1 MKADS
6 KRRQKVSLLFYSEEE
21 GKRTLLDK
29 WTIEVGKKYTI
40 GRSKKKVDISIQDIT
55 ISRVH
60 SEFIFYDKDKI
71 MIKDFNSSNGTYIN
85 KQRIE
90 PNKENYF
97 SVRDVLSIGDEKK
110 ELIFL
115 IVNDEEETNIRND
128 FDNKT
133 ETKNKNE
140 ENKQNKINK
149 KQKNYMENEKENIKN
164 NKYYKRE
171 KSKSFDNDSSSREK
185 DYEYEKDRYYEDRDK
200 NNKYRDDEY
209 GYNRNKNSDN
219 KYEDSKYKNNKYSRK
234 SLSRS
239 RSPSRSRS
247 RSASRKKQYN
257 KRDRGYRRNKKLYS
271 KYSPKSNSDSEKSS
285 KKNKHKNILSFI
297 IKQEEDIEKE
307 NDKKQIRLYNEYLK
321 IKEETDAKMEMKNLP
336 NLLPVLTAKFDE
348 DDYRDSSENGSE
360 NGSNTKKDVIKL
372 PYHLKR
378 KIRTGIIKNF
388 KLFERKN
395 DNRKN
400 KNLNRN
406 YQSNRNS
413 IKSKRRDY

>member
-1 MKADS
+1 MKADL
-6 KRRQKVSLLFYSEEE
+6 KRRPKVSLLFYSEED
-21 GKRTLLDK
+21 GKRTLVDK

-55 ISRVH
+55 ISRIH

-97 SVRDVLSIGDEKK
+97 SIRDMLSIGDEKK
-110 ELIFL
+110 ELIFIIL
-115 IVNDEEETNIRND
+115 NDEEEETNIRND
-128 FDNKT
+128 FDNIS
-133 ETKNKNE
+133 ENKNKNE
-140 ENKQNKINK
+140 EIKQNQKNK
-149 KQKNYMENEKENIKN
+149 NQKNYVENERENIKN

-171 KSKSFDNDSSSREK
+171 KSRSLNNDSSSRKNEDEK
-185 DYEYEKDRYYEDRDK
+185 DKYYENEDEDK
-200 NNKYRDDEY
+200 NNKYRNNKF
-209 GYNRNKNSDN
+209 GYNRNKNSGD
-219 KYEDSKYKNNKYSRK
+219 KYEDSNYKNNKYRYK
-234 SLSRS
+234 
-239 RSPSRSRS
+239 SRSRS
-247 RSASRKKQYN
+247 RSRRGSRKKQYN
-257 KRDRGYRRNKKLYS
+257 KRDTGYRRNKKLYT

-297 IKQEEDIEKE
+297 IKQEEEIEKE

-348 DDYRDSSENGSE
+348 DDDIYPSEDSSENGSY
-360 NGSNTKKDVIKL
+360 GKKDVIKL

-378 KIRTGIIKNF
+378 KLRTGIIRNF
-388 KLFERKN
+388 KLSERKN
-395 DNRKN
+395 DYRQN
-400 KNLNRN
+400 KNINRN
-406 YQSNRNS
+406 YQSNRYNKK
-413 IKSKRRDY
+413 IKRRDD

>member
-1 MKADS
+1 MKADL
-6 KRRQKVSLLFYSEEE
+6 KRRPKVSLLFYSEED
-21 GKRTLLDK
+21 GKRTLVDK

-55 ISRVH
+55 ISRIH

-97 SVRDVLSIGDEKK
+97 SVRDMLSIGDEKK
-110 ELIFL
+110 ELIFIIL
-115 IVNDEEETNIRND
+115 NDEEEETNIRND
-128 FDNKT
+128 FDDISEN
-133 ETKNKNE
+133 KNKNE
-140 ENKQNKINK
+140 EIKQNQKNK
-149 KQKNYMENEKENIKN
+149 NQKNYVENERENIKN

-171 KSKSFDNDSSSREK
+171 KSRSLNNDSSSRKNEDEK
-185 DYEYEKDRYYEDRDK
+185 DKYYENEDEDK
-200 NNKYRDDEY
+200 NNKYRNNKF
-209 GYNRNKNSDN
+209 GYNRNKNSGD
-219 KYEDSKYKNNKYSRK
+219 KYEDSNYKNNKYRYK
-234 SLSRS
+234 
-239 RSPSRSRS
+239 SRSRS
-247 RSASRKKQYN
+247 RSRRGSRKKQYN
-257 KRDRGYRRNKKLYS
+257 KRDTGYRRNKKLYT

-297 IKQEEDIEKE
+297 IKQEEEIEKE

-348 DDYRDSSENGSE
+348 DDDIYPSEDSSENGSY
-360 NGSNTKKDVIKL
+360 GKKDVIKL

-378 KIRTGIIKNF
+378 KLRTGIIRNF
-388 KLFERKN
+388 KLSERKN
-395 DNRKN
+395 DYRQN
-400 KNLNRN
+400 KNINRN
-406 YQSNRNS
+406 YQSDRYNKK
-413 IKSKRRDY
+413 IKRRDD

>member
-1 MKADS
+1 MKADL
-6 KRRQKVSLLFYSEEE
+6 KRRPKVSLLFYSEEE
-21 GKRTLLDK
+21 GKRTLVDK

-55 ISRVH
+55 ISRIH

-97 SVRDVLSIGDEKK
+97 SVRDMLSIGDEKK
-110 ELIFL
+110 ELIFIIL
-115 IVNDEEETNIRND
+115 NDEEEETNIRND
-128 FDNKT
+128 FDNIS
-133 ETKNKNE
+133 ENKNKNE
-140 ENKQNKINK
+140 EIKQNQKNK
-149 KQKNYMENEKENIKN
+149 NQKNYVENERENIKN

-171 KSKSFDNDSSSREK
+171 KSRSLNNDSSSRKNEDEK
-185 DYEYEKDRYYEDRDK
+185 DKYYENEDEDK
-200 NNKYRDDEY
+200 NNKYRNNKF
-209 GYNRNKNSDN
+209 GYNRNKNSGD
-219 KYEDSKYKNNKYSRK
+219 KYEDSNYKNNKYRYK
-234 SLSRS
+234 
-239 RSPSRSRS
+239 SRSRS
-247 RSASRKKQYN
+247 RSRRGSRKKQYN
-257 KRDRGYRRNKKLYS
+257 KRDTGYRRNKKLYT

-348 DDYRDSSENGSE
+348 DDDIYPSEDSSENGSY
-360 NGSNTKKDVIKL
+360 GKKDVIKL

-378 KIRTGIIKNF
+378 KLRTGIIRNF
-388 KLFERKN
+388 KLSERKN
-395 DNRKN
+395 DYRQN
-400 KNLNRN
+400 KNINRN
-406 YQSNRNS
+406 YQSNRYNKK
-413 IKSKRRDY
+413 IKRRDD

>member
-6 KRRQKVSLLFYSEEE
+6 KKKQKVSLLFYSEEE

-55 ISRVH
+55 ISRIH

-97 SVRDVLSIGDEKK
+97 SVRDMLSIGDEKK
-110 ELIFL
+110 ELIFIIL
-115 IVNDEEETNIRND
+115 NDEEEETNIRND
-128 FDNKT
+128 FDNIS
-133 ETKNKNE
+133 ENKNKNE
-140 ENKQNKINK
+140 EIKQNQKNK
-149 KQKNYMENEKENIKN
+149 NQKNYVENERENIKN

-171 KSKSFDNDSSSREK
+171 KSRSLNNDSSSRKNEDEK
-185 DYEYEKDRYYEDRDK
+185 DKYYENEDEDK
-200 NNKYRDDEY
+200 NNKYRNNKF
-209 GYNRNKNSDN
+209 GYNRNKNSGD
-219 KYEDSKYKNNKYSRK
+219 KYEDSNYKNNKYRYK
-234 SLSRS
+234 
-239 RSPSRSRS
+239 SRSRS
-247 RSASRKKQYN
+247 RSRRGSRKKQYN
-257 KRDRGYRRNKKLYS
+257 KRDTGYRRNKKLYT

-297 IKQEEDIEKE
+297 IKQEEEIEKE

-348 DDYRDSSENGSE
+348 DDDIYPSEDSSENGSY
-360 NGSNTKKDVIKL
+360 GKKDVIKL

-378 KIRTGIIKNF
+378 KLRTGIIRNF
-388 KLFERKN
+388 KLSERKN
-395 DNRKN
+395 DYRQN
-400 KNLNRN
+400 KNINRN
-406 YQSNRNS
+406 YQSNRYNKK
-413 IKSKRRDY
+413 IKRRDD

>member
-1 MKADS
+1 MKADL
-6 KRRQKVSLLFYSEEE
+6 KRRPKVSLLFYSEEE
-21 GKRTLLDK
+21 GKRVMVDK

-55 ISRVH
+55 ISRIH

-97 SVRDVLSIGDEKK
+97 SVRDMLSIGDEKK
-110 ELIFL
+110 ELIFIIL
-115 IVNDEEETNIRND
+115 NDEEEETNIRND
-128 FDNKT
+128 FDNIS
-133 ETKNKNE
+133 ENKNKNE
-140 ENKQNKINK
+140 EIKQNQKNK
-149 KQKNYMENEKENIKN
+149 NQKNYVENERENIKN

-171 KSKSFDNDSSSREK
+171 KSRSLNNDSSSRKNEDEK
-185 DYEYEKDRYYEDRDK
+185 DKYYENEDEDK
-200 NNKYRDDEY
+200 NNKYRNNKF
-209 GYNRNKNSDN
+209 GYNRNKNSGD
-219 KYEDSKYKNNKYSRK
+219 KYEDSNYKNNKYRYK
-234 SLSRS
+234 
-239 RSPSRSRS
+239 SRSRS
-247 RSASRKKQYN
+247 RSRRGSRKKQYN
-257 KRDRGYRRNKKLYS
+257 KRDTGYRRNKKLYT

-297 IKQEEDIEKE
+297 IKQEEEIEKE

-348 DDYRDSSENGSE
+348 DDDIYPSEDSSENGSY
-360 NGSNTKKDVIKL
+360 GKKDVIKL

-378 KIRTGIIKNF
+378 KLRTGIIRNF
-388 KLFERKN
+388 KLSERKN
-395 DNRKN
+395 DYRQN
-400 KNLNRN
+400 KNINRN
-406 YQSNRNS
+406 YQSNRYNKK
-413 IKSKRRDY
+413 IKRRDD

>member
-1 MKADS
+1 MKADL
-6 KRRQKVSLLFYSEEE
+6 KRRPKVSLLFYSEEE
-21 GKRTLLDK
+21 GKRTLVDK

-55 ISRVH
+55 ISRIH

-97 SVRDVLSIGDEKK
+97 SVRDMLSIGDEKK
-110 ELIFL
+110 ELIFIIL
-115 IVNDEEETNIRND
+115 NDEEEETNIRND
-128 FDNKT
+128 FDNIS
-133 ETKNKNE
+133 ENKNKNE
-140 ENKQNKINK
+140 EIKQNQKNK
-149 KQKNYMENEKENIKN
+149 NQKNYVENERENIKN

-171 KSKSFDNDSSSREK
+171 KSRSLNNDSSSRKNEDEK
-185 DYEYEKDRYYEDRDK
+185 DKYYENEDEDK
-200 NNKYRDDEY
+200 NNKYRNNKF
-209 GYNRNKNSDN
+209 GYNRNKNSGV
-219 KYEDSKYKNNKYSRK
+219 KYEDSNYKNNKYRYK
-234 SLSRS
+234 
-239 RSPSRSRS
+239 SRSRS
-247 RSASRKKQYN
+247 RSRRGSRKKQYN
-257 KRDRGYRRNKKLYS
+257 KRDTGYRRNKKLYT

-297 IKQEEDIEKE
+297 IKQEEEIEKE

-348 DDYRDSSENGSE
+348 DDDIYPSEDSSENGSY
-360 NGSNTKKDVIKL
+360 GKKDVIKL

-378 KIRTGIIKNF
+378 KLRTGIIRNF
-388 KLFERKN
+388 KLSERKN
-395 DNRKN
+395 DYRQN
-400 KNLNRN
+400 KNINRN
-406 YQSNRNS
+406 YQSNRYNKK
-413 IKSKRRDY
+413 IKRRDD

>member
-1 MKADS
+1 MKADL
-6 KRRQKVSLLFYSEEE
+6 KRRPKVSLLFYSEEE
-21 GKRTLLDK
+21 GKRTLVDK

-55 ISRVH
+55 ISRIH

-97 SVRDVLSIGDEKK
+97 SVRDMLSIGDEKK
-110 ELIFL
+110 ELIFIIL
-115 IVNDEEETNIRND
+115 NDEEEETNIRND
-128 FDNKT
+128 FDNIS
-133 ETKNKNE
+133 ENKNKNKE
-140 ENKQNKINK
+140 IKQNQKNK
-149 KQKNYMENEKENIKN
+149 NQKNYVENERENIKN

-171 KSKSFDNDSSSREK
+171 KSRSLNNDSSSRKNEDEK
-185 DYEYEKDRYYEDRDK
+185 DKYYENEDEDK
-200 NNKYRDDEY
+200 NNKYRNNKF
-209 GYNRNKNSDN
+209 GYNRNKNSGD
-219 KYEDSKYKNNKYSRK
+219 KYEDSNYKNNKYRYK
-234 SLSRS
+234 
-239 RSPSRSRS
+239 SRSRS
-247 RSASRKKQYN
+247 RSRRGSRKKQYN
-257 KRDRGYRRNKKLYS
+257 KRDTGYRRNKKLYT

-297 IKQEEDIEKE
+297 IKQEEEIEKE

-348 DDYRDSSENGSE
+348 DDDIYPSEDSSENGSY
-360 NGSNTKKDVIKL
+360 GKKDVIKL

-378 KIRTGIIKNF
+378 KLRTGIIRNF
-388 KLFERKN
+388 KLSERKN
-395 DNRKN
+395 DYRQN
-400 KNLNRN
+400 KNINRN
-406 YQSNRNS
+406 YQSNRYNKK
-413 IKSKRRDY
+413 IKRRDD

>member
-1 MKADS
+1 MKADL
-6 KRRQKVSLLFYSEEE
+6 KRRPKVSLLFYSEED
-21 GKRTLLDK
+21 GKRTLVDK

-55 ISRVH
+55 ISRIH

-97 SVRDVLSIGDEKK
+97 SVRDMLSIGDEKK
-110 ELIFL
+110 ELIFIIL
-115 IVNDEEETNIRND
+115 NDEEEETNIRND
-128 FDNKT
+128 FDNIS
-133 ETKNKNE
+133 ENKNKNE
-140 ENKQNKINK
+140 EIKQNQKNK
-149 KQKNYMENEKENIKN
+149 NQKNYVENERENIKN

-171 KSKSFDNDSSSREK
+171 KSRSLNNDSSSRKNEDEK
-185 DYEYEKDRYYEDRDK
+185 DKYYENEDEDK
-200 NNKYRDDEY
+200 NNKYRNNKF
-209 GYNRNKNSDN
+209 GYNRNKNSGD
-219 KYEDSKYKNNKYSRK
+219 KYEDSNYKNNKYRYK
-234 SLSRS
+234 
-239 RSPSRSRS
+239 SRSRS
-247 RSASRKKQYN
+247 RSRRGSRKKQYN
-257 KRDRGYRRNKKLYS
+257 KRDTGYRRNKKLYT

-297 IKQEEDIEKE
+297 IKQEEEIEKE

-348 DDYRDSSENGSE
+348 DDDIYPSEDSSENGSY
-360 NGSNTKKDVIKL
+360 GKKDVIKL

-378 KIRTGIIKNF
+378 KLRTGIIRNF
-388 KLFERKN
+388 KLSERKN
-395 DNRKN
+395 DYRQN
-400 KNLNRN
+400 KNINRN
-406 YQSNRNS
+406 YQSNRYNKK
-413 IKSKRRDY
+413 IKRRDD

>member
-1 MKADS
+1 MKVDL
-6 KRRQKVSLLFYSEEE
+6 KRRPKVSLLFYSEED
-21 GKRTLLDK
+21 GKRTLVDK

-55 ISRVH
+55 ISRIH

-97 SVRDVLSIGDEKK
+97 SVRDMLSIGDEKK
-110 ELIFL
+110 ELIFIIL
-115 IVNDEEETNIRND
+115 NDEEEETNIRND
-128 FDNKT
+128 FDNIS
-133 ETKNKNE
+133 ENKNKNE
-140 ENKQNKINK
+140 EIKQNQKNK
-149 KQKNYMENEKENIKN
+149 NQKNYVENERENIKN

-171 KSKSFDNDSSSREK
+171 KSRSLNNDSSSRKNEDEK
-185 DYEYEKDRYYEDRDK
+185 DKYYENEDEDK
-200 NNKYRDDEY
+200 NNKYRNNKF
-209 GYNRNKNSDN
+209 GYNRNKNSGD
-219 KYEDSKYKNNKYSRK
+219 KYEDSNYKNNKYRYK
-234 SLSRS
+234 
-239 RSPSRSRS
+239 SRSRS
-247 RSASRKKQYN
+247 RSRRGSRKKQYN
-257 KRDRGYRRNKKLYS
+257 KRDTGYRRNKKLYT

-297 IKQEEDIEKE
+297 IKQEEEIEKE

-348 DDYRDSSENGSE
+348 DDDIYPSEDSSENGSY
-360 NGSNTKKDVIKL
+360 GKKDVIKL

-378 KIRTGIIKNF
+378 KLRTGIIRNF
-388 KLFERKN
+388 KLSERKN
-395 DNRKN
+395 DYRQN
-400 KNLNRN
+400 KNINRN
-406 YQSNRNS
+406 YQSNRYNKK
-413 IKSKRRDY
+413 IKRRDD

>member
-1 MKADS
+1 MKADL
-6 KRRQKVSLLFYSEEE
+6 KRRPKVSLLFYSEEE

-55 ISRVH
+55 ISRIH

-97 SVRDVLSIGDEKK
+97 SVRDMLSIGDEKK
-110 ELIFL
+110 ELIFIIL
-115 IVNDEEETNIRND
+115 NDEEEETNIRND
-128 FDNKT
+128 FDNIS
-133 ETKNKNE
+133 ENKNKNE
-140 ENKQNKINK
+140 EIKQNQKNK
-149 KQKNYMENEKENIKN
+149 NQKNYVENERENIKN

-171 KSKSFDNDSSSREK
+171 KSRSLNNDSSSRKNEDEK
-185 DYEYEKDRYYEDRDK
+185 DKYYENEDEDK
-200 NNKYRDDEY
+200 NNKYRNNKF
-209 GYNRNKNSDN
+209 GYNRNKNSGD
-219 KYEDSKYKNNKYSRK
+219 KYEDSNYKNNKYRYK
-234 SLSRS
+234 
-239 RSPSRSRS
+239 SRSRS
-247 RSASRKKQYN
+247 RSRRGSRKKQYN
-257 KRDRGYRRNKKLYS
+257 KRDTGYRRNKKLYT

-297 IKQEEDIEKE
+297 IKQEEEIEKE

-348 DDYRDSSENGSE
+348 DDDIYPSEDSSENGSY
-360 NGSNTKKDVIKL
+360 GKKDVIKL

-378 KIRTGIIKNF
+378 KLRTGIIRNF
-388 KLFERKN
+388 KLSERKN
-395 DNRKN
+395 DYRQN
-400 KNLNRN
+400 KNINRN
-406 YQSNRNS
+406 YQSNRYNKK
-413 IKSKRRDY
+413 IKRRDD

>member
-1 MKADS
+1 MKADL
-6 KRRQKVSLLFYSEEE
+6 KRRPKVSLLFYSEED
-21 GKRTLLDK
+21 GKRTLVDK

-55 ISRVH
+55 ISRIH

-97 SVRDVLSIGDEKK
+97 SVRDMLSIGDEKK
-110 ELIFL
+110 ELIFIIL
-115 IVNDEEETNIRND
+115 NDEEEETNIRND
-128 FDNKT
+128 FDNIS
-133 ETKNKNE
+133 ENKNKNE
-140 ENKQNKINK
+140 EIKQNQKNK
-149 KQKNYMENEKENIKN
+149 NQKNYVENERENIKN

-171 KSKSFDNDSSSREK
+171 KSRPLNNDSSSRKNEDEK
-185 DYEYEKDRYYEDRDK
+185 DKYYENEDEDK
-200 NNKYRDDEY
+200 NNKYRNNKF
-209 GYNRNKNSDN
+209 GYNRNKNSGD
-219 KYEDSKYKNNKYSRK
+219 KYEDSNYKNNKYRYK
-234 SLSRS
+234 
-239 RSPSRSRS
+239 SRSRS
-247 RSASRKKQYN
+247 RSRRGSRKKQYN
-257 KRDRGYRRNKKLYS
+257 KRDTGYRRNKKLYT

-297 IKQEEDIEKE
+297 IKQEEEIEKE

-348 DDYRDSSENGSE
+348 DDDIYPSEDSSENGSY
-360 NGSNTKKDVIKL
+360 GKKDVIKL

-378 KIRTGIIKNF
+378 KLRTGIIRNF
-388 KLFERKN
+388 KLSERKN
-395 DNRKN
+395 DYRQN
-400 KNLNRN
+400 KNINRN
-406 YQSNRNS
+406 YQSNRYNKK
-413 IKSKRRDY
+413 IKRRDD

>member
-1 MKADS
+1 MKADL
-6 KRRQKVSLLFYSEEE
+6 KRRPKVSLLFYSEED
-21 GKRTLLDK
+21 GKRTLVDK

-55 ISRVH
+55 ISRIH

-97 SVRDVLSIGDEKK
+97 SVRDMLSIGDEKK
-110 ELIFL
+110 ELIFIIL
-115 IVNDEEETNIRND
+115 NDEEEETNIRND
-128 FDNKT
+128 FDNIS
-133 ETKNKNE
+133 ENKNKNE
-140 ENKQNKINK
+140 EIKQNQKNK
-149 KQKNYMENEKENIKN
+149 NQKNYVENERENIKN

-171 KSKSFDNDSSSREK
+171 KSRSLNNDSSSRKNEDEK
-185 DYEYEKDRYYEDRDK
+185 DKYYEDEDK
-200 NNKYRDDEY
+200 NNKYRNNKF
-209 GYNRNKNSDN
+209 GYNRNKNSGD
-219 KYEDSKYKNNKYSRK
+219 KYEDSNYKNNKYRYK
-234 SLSRS
+234 
-239 RSPSRSRS
+239 SRSRS
-247 RSASRKKQYN
+247 RSRRGSRKKQYN
-257 KRDRGYRRNKKLYS
+257 KRDTGYRRNKKLYT

-297 IKQEEDIEKE
+297 IKQEEEIEKE

-348 DDYRDSSENGSE
+348 DDDIYPSEDSSENGSY
-360 NGSNTKKDVIKL
+360 GKKDVIKL

-378 KIRTGIIKNF
+378 KLRTGIIRNF
-388 KLFERKN
+388 KLSERKN
-395 DNRKN
+395 DYRQN
-400 KNLNRN
+400 KNINRN
-406 YQSNRNS
+406 YQSNRYNKK
-413 IKSKRRDY
+413 IKRRDD

>member
-1 MKADS
+1 MKADL
-6 KRRQKVSLLFYSEEE
+6 KRRPKVSLLFYSEEE
-21 GKRTLLDK
+21 GKRTLVDK

-55 ISRVH
+55 ISRIH

-97 SVRDVLSIGDEKK
+97 SVRDMLSIGDEKK
-110 ELIFL
+110 ELIFIIL
-115 IVNDEEETNIRND
+115 NDEEEETNIRND
-128 FDNKT
+128 FDNIS
-133 ETKNKNE
+133 ENKNKNE
-140 ENKQNKINK
+140 EIKQNQKNK
-149 KQKNYMENEKENIKN
+149 NQKNYVENEKKKKKN

-171 KSKSFDNDSSSREK
+171 KSRSLNNDSSSRKNEDEK
-185 DYEYEKDRYYEDRDK
+185 DKYYENEDEDK
-200 NNKYRDDEY
+200 NNKYRNNKF
-209 GYNRNKNSDN
+209 GYNRNKNSGD
-219 KYEDSKYKNNKYSRK
+219 KYEDSNYKNNKYRYK
-234 SLSRS
+234 
-239 RSPSRSRS
+239 SRSRS
-247 RSASRKKQYN
+247 RSRRGSRKKQYN
-257 KRDRGYRRNKKLYS
+257 KRDTGYRRNKKLYT

-297 IKQEEDIEKE
+297 IKQEEEIEKE

-348 DDYRDSSENGSE
+348 DDDIYPSEDSSENGSY
-360 NGSNTKKDVIKL
+360 GKKDVIKL

-378 KIRTGIIKNF
+378 KLRTGIIRNF
-388 KLFERKN
+388 KLSERKN
-395 DNRKN
+395 DYRQN
-400 KNLNRN
+400 KNINRN
-406 YQSNRNS
+406 YQSNRYNKK
-413 IKSKRRDY
+413 IKRRDD

>member
-1 MKADS
+1 MKADL
-6 KRRQKVSLLFYSEEE
+6 KRRPKVSLLFYSEED
-21 GKRTLLDK
+21 GKRTLVDK

-55 ISRVH
+55 ISRIH

-97 SVRDVLSIGDEKK
+97 SVRDMLSIGDEKK
-110 ELIFL
+110 ELIFIIL
-115 IVNDEEETNIRND
+115 NDEEEETNIRND
-128 FDNKT
+128 FDNIS
-133 ETKNKNE
+133 ENKNKNE
-140 ENKQNKINK
+140 EIKQNQKNK
-149 KQKNYMENEKENIKN
+149 NQKNYVENERENIKN

-171 KSKSFDNDSSSREK
+171 KSRSLNNDSSSRKNEDEK
-185 DYEYEKDRYYEDRDK
+185 DKYYENEDEDK
-200 NNKYRDDEY
+200 NNKYRNNKF
-209 GYNRNKNSDN
+209 GYNRNKNSGD
-219 KYEDSKYKNNKYSRK
+219 KYEDSNYKNNKYRYK
-234 SLSRS
+234 
-239 RSPSRSRS
+239 SRSRS
-247 RSASRKKQYN
+247 RSRRGSRKKQYN
-257 KRDRGYRRNKKLYS
+257 KRDTGYRRNKKLYT

-297 IKQEEDIEKE
+297 IKQEEEIEKE

-348 DDYRDSSENGSE
+348 DDDIYPSEDRSENGSY
-360 NGSNTKKDVIKL
+360 GKKDVIKL

-378 KIRTGIIKNF
+378 KLRTGIIRNF
-388 KLFERKN
+388 KLSERKN
-395 DNRKN
+395 DYTQN
-400 KNLNRN
+400 KNINRN
-406 YQSNRNS
+406 YQSNRYNKK
-413 IKSKRRDY
+413 IKRRDD

>member
-1 MKADS
+1 MKADL
-6 KRRQKVSLLFYSEEE
+6 KRRPKVSLLFYSEED
-21 GKRTLLDK
+21 GKRTLVDK

-55 ISRVH
+55 ISRIH

-97 SVRDVLSIGDEKK
+97 SVRDMLSIGDEKK
-110 ELIFL
+110 ELIFIIL
-115 IVNDEEETNIRND
+115 NDEEEETNIRND
-128 FDNKT
+128 FDNIS
-133 ETKNKNE
+133 ENKNKNKE
-140 ENKQNKINK
+140 IKQNQKNK
-149 KQKNYMENEKENIKN
+149 NQKNYVENERENIKN

-171 KSKSFDNDSSSREK
+171 KSRSLNNDSSSRKNEDEK
-185 DYEYEKDRYYEDRDK
+185 DKYYENEDEDK
-200 NNKYRDDEY
+200 NNKYRNNKF
-209 GYNRNKNSDN
+209 GYNRNKNSGD
-219 KYEDSKYKNNKYSRK
+219 KYEDSNYKNNKYRYK
-234 SLSRS
+234 
-239 RSPSRSRS
+239 SRSRS
-247 RSASRKKQYN
+247 RSRRGSRKKQYN
-257 KRDRGYRRNKKLYS
+257 KRDTGYRRNKKLYT

-297 IKQEEDIEKE
+297 IKQEEEIEKE

-348 DDYRDSSENGSE
+348 DDDIYPSEDSSENGSY
-360 NGSNTKKDVIKL
+360 GKKDVIKL

-378 KIRTGIIKNF
+378 KLRTGIIRNF
-388 KLFERKN
+388 KLSERKN
-395 DNRKN
+395 DYRQN
-400 KNLNRN
+400 KNINRN
-406 YQSNRNS
+406 YQSNRYNKK
-413 IKSKRRDY
+413 IKRRDD

>member
-1 MKADS
+1 MKADL
-6 KRRQKVSLLFYSEEE
+6 KRRPKVSLLFYSEED
-21 GKRTLLDK
+21 GKRTLVDK

-55 ISRVH
+55 ISRIH

-97 SVRDVLSIGDEKK
+97 SVRDMLSIGDEKK
-110 ELIFL
+110 ELIFIIL
-115 IVNDEEETNIRND
+115 NDEEEETNIRND
-128 FDNKT
+128 FDNIS
-133 ETKNKNE
+133 ENKNKNE
-140 ENKQNKINK
+140 EIKQNQKNK
-149 KQKNYMENEKENIKN
+149 NQKNYVENERENIKN

-171 KSKSFDNDSSSREK
+171 KSRSLNNDSSSRKNEDEK
-185 DYEYEKDRYYEDRDK
+185 DKYYENEDEDK
-200 NNKYRDDEY
+200 NNKYRNNKF
-209 GYNRNKNSDN
+209 GYNRNKNSGV
-219 KYEDSKYKNNKYSRK
+219 KYEDSNYKNNKYRYK
-234 SLSRS
+234 
-239 RSPSRSRS
+239 SRSRS
-247 RSASRKKQYN
+247 RSRRGSRKKQYN
-257 KRDRGYRRNKKLYS
+257 KRDTGYRRNKKLYT

-297 IKQEEDIEKE
+297 IKQEEEIEKE

-348 DDYRDSSENGSE
+348 DDDIYPSEDSSENGSY
-360 NGSNTKKDVIKL
+360 GKKDVIKL

-378 KIRTGIIKNF
+378 KLRTGIIRNF
-388 KLFERKN
+388 KLSERKN
-395 DNRKN
+395 DYRQN
-400 KNLNRN
+400 KNINRN
-406 YQSNRNS
+406 YQSNRYNKK
-413 IKSKRRDY
+413 IKRRDD

>member
-1 MKADS
+1 MKADL
-6 KRRQKVSLLFYSEEE
+6 KRRPKVSLLFYSEEE
-21 GKRTLLDK
+21 GKRTLVDK

-55 ISRVH
+55 ISRIH

-97 SVRDVLSIGDEKK
+97 SVRDMLSIGDEKK
-110 ELIFL
+110 ELIFIIL
-115 IVNDEEETNIRND
+115 NDEEEEETNIRND
-128 FDNKT
+128 FDNIS
-133 ETKNKNE
+133 ENKNKNE
-140 ENKQNKINK
+140 EIKQNQKNK
-149 KQKNYMENEKENIKN
+149 NQKNYVENERENIKN

-171 KSKSFDNDSSSREK
+171 KSRSLNNDSSSRKNEDEK
-185 DYEYEKDRYYEDRDK
+185 DKYYENEDEDK
-200 NNKYRDDEY
+200 NNKYRNNKF
-209 GYNRNKNSDN
+209 GYNRNKNSGD
-219 KYEDSKYKNNKYSRK
+219 KYEDSNYKNNKYRYK
-234 SLSRS
+234 
-239 RSPSRSRS
+239 SRSRS
-247 RSASRKKQYN
+247 RSRRGSRKKQYN
-257 KRDRGYRRNKKLYS
+257 KRDTGYRRNKKLYT

-297 IKQEEDIEKE
+297 IKQEEEIEKE

-348 DDYRDSSENGSE
+348 DDDIYPSEDSSENGSY
-360 NGSNTKKDVIKL
+360 GKKDVIKL

-378 KIRTGIIKNF
+378 KLRTGIIRNF
-388 KLFERKN
+388 KLSERKN
-395 DNRKN
+395 DYRQN
-400 KNLNRN
+400 KNINRN
-406 YQSNRNS
+406 YQSNRYNKK
-413 IKSKRRDY
+413 IKRRDD